1 MTRSDV
7 MLKND
12 IYNIL
17 TYGVKDENPRPRYL
31 DGTPAHTYFVTH
43 SMRQYNLCN
52 GDFPI
57 CTLRPIAW
65 KSAIKEILWIYQ
77 KKSNSL
83 DVLKHEYGINYWDEW
98 ESKNYPNTIGKT
110 YGYIIDKYDLF
121 NKRVLED
128 IKNNPYGRYHVCSM
142 WQEEVFNEPDFDGLK
157 PCCYETIWTVRGEY
171 LDMFLT
177 QRSGDMLTA
186 SGAGGVNEVQ
196 YAALLMMVAK
206 ATGYKPGKFTHFVA
220 NEQIYDRHMDV
231 AKELMRRCDSLA
243 TTDEHYKYKYNN
255 VKMEFT
261 PKTNNFY
268 DFTIDD
274 FKLIGYEPMKPQLK
288 LDLGI

>member
-31 DGTPAHTYFVTH
+31 DGTSAHTYFVTH

-77 KKSNSL
+77 KKRNSL

-98 ESKNYPNTIGKT
+98 ESKTYPNTIGKT

-142 WQEEVFNEPDFDGLK
+142 WQEEVFNEPDF
-157 PCCYETIWTVRGEY
+157 
-171 LDMFLT
+171 
-177 QRSGDMLTA
+177 
-186 SGAGGVNEVQ
+186 EVQ

-220 NEQIYDRHMDV
+220 NEQIYDRHIDV

-268 DFTIDD
+268 DFTIND